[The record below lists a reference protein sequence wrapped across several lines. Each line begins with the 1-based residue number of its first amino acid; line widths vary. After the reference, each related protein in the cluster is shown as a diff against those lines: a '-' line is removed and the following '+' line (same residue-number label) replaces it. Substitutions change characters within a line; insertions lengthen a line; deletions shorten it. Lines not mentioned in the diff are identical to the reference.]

1 MVRPTD
7 ETIAIKK
14 KICYLQF
21 ARGGE
26 HTTQSYRGK
35 YLGWSGGRMRLGR
48 SMSSPEPLLGFSGEE
63 MGEAGSVQ

>member
-1 MVRPTD
+1 MRRLPLKRKFVTYSSQD
-7 ETIAIKK
+7 EGNTP
-14 KICYLQF
+14 
-21 ARGGE
+21 
-26 HTTQSYRGK
+26 HSYRGK